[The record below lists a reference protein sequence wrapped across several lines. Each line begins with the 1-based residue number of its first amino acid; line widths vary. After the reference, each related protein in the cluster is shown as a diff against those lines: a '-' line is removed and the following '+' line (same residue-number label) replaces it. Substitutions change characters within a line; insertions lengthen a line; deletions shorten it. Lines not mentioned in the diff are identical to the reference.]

1 MVPHELTWTTRD
13 MTDLVHK
20 KRKLSVNLLR
30 FLRHV
35 VPMRWPGQAAAE
47 ASRYRAGPQKSVI
60 SVWTHLGGQWAFLMW
75 FPAAPDSFTSVP
87 AGVEFTPCGLAS
99 VCSMCGCSCAG
110 GDNKRQD
117 RVGSRKGEPSV
128 DSHRVWS
135 SRVGWEWLGWRR
147 ARTELVHQKRALGP
161 CELAGLCLW
170 RWARPV
176 SGVWFP
182 VHGSFRVH
190 HGG

>member
-1 MVPHELTWTTRD
+1 MSSSGQKGYV
-13 MTDLVHK
+13 TDLVHK
-20 KRKLSVNLLR
+20 KHELSVNLLR
-30 FLRHV
+30 FFGMALAGTGCGGGE
-35 VPMRWPGQAAAE
+35 PGQSWSACDLGVD
-47 ASRYRAGPQKSVI
+47 SPRWSVGV
-60 SVWTHLGGQWAFLMW
+60 SHMW
-75 FPAAPDSFTSVP
+75 FLVAPDSFTAVP

-128 DSHRVWS
+128 DSQRVWS

-147 ARTELVHQKRALGP
+147 ARTELVHRKRALGP

-176 SGVWFP
+176 SGEWFP